1 MSLKKFFKPTSQTA
15 LKSTKANINVSGSD
29 DFKTLADL
37 KQKSDFDKKV
47 FAFVDISASLGN
59 YVRYGLAEYHY
70 ETGIQ
75 RIYNDYPYDGSQSEV
90 YKFLNESTTFD
101 YYIWNDLY
109 PKTTGFITLNEAA
122 SSTQRVEIKA
132 GPNVNNVYN
141 SSSLQTNNLSF
152 DAEAGVTVE
161 FWAKPNGSAFSGG
174 IFETVDSSGNY
185 FVIYLNNPGGTGV
198 QLIAAKSSSAGGTE
212 AFSTFST
219 LTGYD
224 AEWHHYALT
233 FDLNSSDNLVSTLYV
248 DGVYTEQLTDSN
260 TVTTTVNA
268 VSGNVGFAQT
278 YYYKGGIDEFRY
290 WKTKRTTKQIG
301 LNYNTHVY
309 GGSNTA
315 NTETH
320 PLSLYLKFN
329 EGITATASIDQTV
342 LDYSGRV
349 ASASILNYLSTARST
364 GSAIEEYSTSFYE
377 VPDPIIYSNHPDVA
391 SLEADKVQEGRVFDR
406 NNYHSFYQ
414 LMPEWIRDQDTND
427 LEYLSHIIGAKF
439 DEMYAQISSFEK
451 VKRKDYQAQDLKIF
465 PYYEKLLEGSG
476 FDASGFLGS
485 DVLADIQE
493 KTTVANLVSGSI
505 SDLKNHVY
513 RNIYN
518 NLLHIYKTKG
528 TQKSIRNLLH
538 CYGIDGNLIRLRN
551 FANNTTTTIE
561 NRDEIDQFK
570 DKTVDFYGLKNLV
583 AKTTLPNEASIF
595 NFTGSDANNQS
606 YVTGG
611 FKAFSIES
619 NIYFPTQQTNAS
631 DFYIGYD
638 TSGSLFGVHAADAS
652 SPTDTTF
659 AGSDVCGMAA
669 YAVHGGKTVRQG
681 KFVLSSSNGHF
692 TAVESDTYD
701 IFDSTNWN
709 LAIVVEPDGDPR
721 NVAST
726 TNQDYVAR
734 LIGYQ
739 VESGF
744 TVNSFNITASI
755 SAADGDSMST
765 ESKRVFVDAERR
777 NFTGSI
783 LHRSYA
789 RIGNCKF
796 YGDSLEED
804 EVYLHA
810 KYKNSEGRIRPF
822 ENANRKN
829 GDDTTFVPQYL
840 TKLFEWDF
848 ELVSS
853 PDAAGQ
859 FSVVDTT
866 SASIDYADAFGNYGP
881 AVAKTYTGFG
891 YEFPTDI
898 KVFEN
903 EFISKVRLTNPE
915 ESTAINV
922 VNSDGES
929 TIIFQPNEAAARDSV
944 IIGKSMYDAVSGDML
959 KAFAGIT
966 DFNYLIGNPVNR
978 YRVDYK
984 DLDHL
989 RRLYF
994 ESVENNPKLEKFT
1007 KYFKW
1012 LDTVVDTII
1021 DNLIPATTNIASDSP
1036 NLVES
1041 HVLERNK
1048 YPLKYPTL
1056 EFKTPDPSASIGSIF
1071 STQNIATRLNLLDD
1085 RRDLAQGSFNFAS
1098 SSAKT
1103 PNYVSVYQIGA
1114 EQPLSGN
1121 ITPVSIV
1128 NVQTVTSSDDSRRE
1142 GSVAPKNFASSTV
1155 GNFREDY
1162 EVVQAVGQKGAF
1174 NGKYLAI
1181 EGNPGVAQSRFVTST
1196 FDYALPERNK
1206 YKTVFRS
1213 LFNAP
1218 GGPETMGGGLDT
1230 AARELSVYNN
1240 INYRNTV
1247 VRDAL
1252 EELLIIPSAFGGYQS
1267 GSTTTAS
1274 FHKTARNGYT
1284 RKQYSG
1290 ANIVD
1295 KKVFDNYYVQTQIP
1309 ATDLAYAWIT
1319 ESYQSADI
1327 RRYQTQSVYS
1337 PNEQITFLSASNQG
1351 ADISVGQETLIYGY
1365 DEFSAPL
1372 ESDSTF
1378 LGDPFVPLNF
1388 WLLDPVSA
1396 SQNTLGYPLSLG
1408 IGAYDLDGYARTVGS
1423 DPLIGAQQLISTLN
1437 SRRNGP
1443 YGYASW
1449 RAYRKDSHPIVR
1461 AHRNSNIISFLTS
1474 SKLVIR
1480 GETLLI
1486 NHLNNVTQTPVST
1499 TDPLYIKLL
1508 AADFDLKTSYENEK
1522 MGFTQP
1528 ALQENQANFENGLDN
1543 KTTFLDR
1550 VLAAENTEP
1559 QIFVDTIALRTS
1571 IYPLKDNQFLQL
1583 TRARDVFDNKWWRNS
1598 RTDRQQVL
1606 STNVFGFSFSSFAG
1620 KSGTPYQSRWSMDA
1634 RDDFLITK
1642 PEGDSKDPS
1651 TGFKYGPNNPSG
1663 SGILQNSYTTFHLFP
1678 DASAGSLLKY
1688 GPLYSRRTIEF
1699 ITESAGSPLPSV
1711 INTSVTGGILNT
1723 GEALWEVG
1731 SQSGRNP
1738 FYNSYDNYAEE
1749 LRRRGKDHSIVAEFK
1764 ITDHIDTYLS
1774 NGFDFAAQLS
1784 GFLSLTGT
1792 SDFSVNRY
1800 SSAELSEVVA
1810 GLKTE
1815 TSLGVKKFGLKAK
1828 ALLKLLPYEGFYP
1841 QQRTVQLAQELSQS
1855 YVDSLENFDD
1865 DGLGFKN
1872 PKQFF
1877 FEPYVTPGILFNT
1890 IKSGLAVDYPMYEY
1904 TGTLLGGTSA
1914 EVVRIF
1920 TSAHTGSSTYYG
1932 DAITNE
1938 WISTAS
1944 FWWFEAGLQYPT
1956 PYSASYPFINK
1967 YLGLDYRFFDT
1978 PSNVD
1983 NNTRGGGLVRRVP
1996 FEAMLDPY
2004 SNYKEKYIQFDANH
2018 LAASTGSFT
2027 TVGSKPKINYT
2038 LFANNYFA
2046 ETVNFFLKRGLVS
2059 FEGEAKDTFAFDT
2072 TKTYQMDFTLTNAD
2086 ISSIEEFTTKIKKQL
2101 PKITGSTPFKD
2112 VFLDTTSIL
2121 EPTKNC
2127 IMYDRADAFG
2137 FASNAFAT
2145 ASEGH
2150 VEARKFSSFTPPYYN
2165 GFARARYTF
2174 TPTQEQ
2180 HTLEEVVSK
2189 MQISYLRASENPYSV
2204 LLRDPEFVAE
2214 SLSSVTLNQL
2224 DDDMQIS
2231 SSFIV
2236 DAVVEEKK
2244 IKFNEDGDVVDFESF
2259 DTPRKKLVIH
2269 SKYECPILNFKEV
2282 DINRP
2287 QFGETTA
2294 PRGMWHQN
2302 GTIPDY
2308 SSVGVFAEISD
2319 GFTKVSSRGFSS
2331 ASLADALGIAKEKK
2345 AIGRL
2350 ATSRDLKEGLVVLPY
2365 YVDNTKDQPIRFF
2378 ELTNDAVRKT
2388 LKKANRKSVSSAD
2401 DQLVRQARLMKEYVF
2416 PPFLDWV
2423 TFSPPD
2429 LTEANIQSNV
2439 RKPVMYV
2446 FEFSRTLSQQDLANI
2461 WQGVLPDAGLTAV
2474 EQEAVIDLGT
2484 GFDSLTA
2491 EDGTPVDIINANI
2504 QSLLASGK
2512 EPVFED
2518 DVKALNELDFDDLK
2532 FFVFKVKKRG
2542 EFQYSRITKAVEDD
2556 NLQFDFKPFGVQT
2569 ELPFFDDFGKKRLAY
2584 SYNYPYDF
2592 CSLIELAKVDSQIEL
2607 SEKIATI
2614 APTTP
2619 DEPPAFVN
2627 QTVEED
2633 TAQAGALGAAV
2644 DAGTLSNNATLQAL
2658 TNLIG
2663 GGNE

>member
-1 MSLKKFFKPTSQTA
+1 MSLKKFFKPTEQTA
-15 LKSTKANINVSGSD
+15 LKSSKANINVSGSQ
-29 DFKTLADL
+29 DFKTLDDL

-109 PKTTGFITLNEAA
+109 PKTTGFITLNEGA
-122 SSTQRVEIKA
+122 SSTQRVEVKA
-132 GPNVNNVYN
+132 GPNVDNVYN
-141 SSSLQTNNLSF
+141 TSSMQANNLSF
-152 DAEAGVTVE
+152 DAEEGATVE
-161 FWAKPNGSAFSGG
+161 FWAKPNGSAFTGG
-174 IFETVDSSGNY
+174 IFETVEENGNY
-185 FVIYLNNPGGTGV
+185 FVVYLNNPGGTGV
-198 QLIAAKSSSAGGTE
+198 QLIAAKSSSTGGTE

-233 FDLNSSDNLVSTLYV
+233 FELNSSDNLVSTLYV

-301 LNYNTHVY
+301 VNYNTHVY

-364 GSAIEEYSTSFYE
+364 GSAIEEYDTSFYE
-377 VPDPIIYSNHPDVA
+377 VPDPIIYSSHPDVA

-414 LMPEWIRDQDTND
+414 LMPEWIRDQDTGD

-451 VKRKDYQAQDLKIF
+451 VKRKDYQDQDLKIF

-485 DVLADIQE
+485 DVLADMQG
-493 KTTVANLVSGSI
+493 KTTTANLVSGSI

-561 NRDEIDQFK
+561 NRDEVDQFK

-619 NIYFPTQQTNAS
+619 NVYFPTQQTNAS

-638 TSGSLFGVHAADAS
+638 TSGSLFGVHAANAAA
-652 SPTDTTF
+652 PTDTTF

-726 TNQDYVAR
+726 TSQDYVAR

-755 SAADGDSMST
+755 SAADGESMST
-765 ESKRVFVDAERR
+765 ESKRVFVGAERA

-804 EVYLHA
+804 EVFLHA
-810 KYKNSEGRIRPF
+810 KYKNSDGRIRPF

-829 GDDTTFVPQYL
+829 NNDTTFVPQYL

-891 YEFPTDI
+891 YEFPTGI

-1056 EFKTPDPSASIGSIF
+1056 EFKTPDPTGSIDSIF
-1071 STQNIATRLNLLDD
+1071 NTENIAVRLNQIDD
-1085 RRDLAQGSFNFAS
+1085 NRSGAQGSFGFAS

-1114 EQPLSGN
+1114 EQPLSGV
-1121 ITPVSIV
+1121 IEPVSVV
-1128 NVQTVTSSDDSRRE
+1128 NTSTVTSSDDSRRE
-1142 GSVAPKNFASSTV
+1142 GSVAPRNFASSTV

-1162 EVVQAVGQKGAF
+1162 EVVQSVGQKGAF

-1181 EGNPGVAQSRFVTST
+1181 EGDPGIAQSRFVTST
-1196 FDYALPERNK
+1196 FDYAVPDRNK

-1230 AARELSVYNN
+1230 AARELSAYNN

-1290 ANIVD
+1290 ASIVD
-1295 KKVFDNYYVQTQIP
+1295 KKIFDNYYVQTQIP

-1327 RRYQTQSVYS
+1327 RRYQTQSAYA
-1337 PNEQITFLSASNQG
+1337 PNEQITFLTASIQG
-1351 ADISVGQETLIYGY
+1351 ADISNVDSNETVYGVDAY
-1365 DEFSAPL
+1365 VARL
-1372 ESDSTF
+1372 EADSIF
-1378 LGDPFVPLNF
+1378 LGDPYVPLNF

-1396 SQNTLGYPLSLG
+1396 SDNRLGFPLNSA
-1408 IGAYDLDGYARTVGS
+1408 ISAYQLDGYGGTS
-1423 DPLIGAQQLISTLN
+1423 LTDPSIGAQQLISTLN

-1461 AHRNSNIISFLTS
+1461 AHRSTNTISFLSS
-1474 SKLVIR
+1474 SKIFSSRGDTILV
-1480 GETLLI
+1480 
-1486 NHLNNVTQTPVST
+1486 NHLNNVTQSAVTT
-1499 TDPLYIKLL
+1499 TDPLYIKLQ
-1508 AADFDLKTSYENEK
+1508 AADFDLKSSYENEK

-1528 ALQENQANFENGLDN
+1528 ALQENQASFEKGLDN
-1543 KTTFLDR
+1543 KITFLDR

-1559 QIFVDTIALRTS
+1559 QIFVDRIALRTS

-1583 TRARDVFDNKWWRNS
+1583 TRARDNFDNDWWRDN
-1598 RTDRQQVL
+1598 RTDRQL
-1606 STNVFGFSFSSFAG
+1606 TNVTNSFGFG
-1620 KSGTPYQSRWSMDA
+1620 VDGTTSRWSMDA
-1634 RDDFLITK
+1634 RDNFASGQQPISASSLA
-1642 PEGDSKDPS
+1642 
-1651 TGFKYGPNNPSG
+1651 SG
-1663 SGILQNSYTTFHLFP
+1663 SGELQNHYTTMHVSFP
-1678 DASAGSLLKY
+1678 PPSNPKH
-1688 GPLYSRRTIEF
+1688 GPLYSRRVMEL
-1699 ITESAGSPLPSV
+1699 SKSSGSPNASSDILSNYDN
-1711 INTSVTGGILNT
+1711 IIISGGFVNV
-1723 GEALWEVG
+1723 GDALWEVG
-1731 SQSGRNP
+1731 SQSGRSP
-1738 FYNSYDNYAEE
+1738 FYNSYNEYVEE
-1749 LRRRGKDHSIVAEFK
+1749 VRRRGKDHSIVSEFR
-1764 ITDHIDTYLS
+1764 ISEYIDTYLQ

-1784 GFLSLTGT
+1784 DFVSLTGT

-1800 SSAELSEVVA
+1800 SSAELSEVIG

-1841 QQRTVQLAQELSQS
+1841 QQRTVQLAQELSSSLKDSFVVTGSEPS
-1855 YVDSLENFDD
+1855 YATAL
-1865 DGLGFKN
+1865 N
-1872 PKQFF
+1872 PFIA
-1877 FEPYVTPGILFNT
+1877 PGILFNT
-1890 IKSGLAVDYPMYEY
+1890 IKSGIAVDRFNLKINAIQRLAAVTENLTNADYSTTVNVQDLVNGNCFETGSALVSDPLG
-1904 TGTLLGGTSA
+1904 TGTALEDYIASAFNDMNSGSDTEAFSDADLLPIIKLS
-1914 EVVRIF
+1914 
-1920 TSAHTGSSTYYG
+1920 
-1932 DAITNE
+1932 
-1938 WISTAS
+1938 
-1944 FWWFEAGLQYPT
+1944 
-1956 PYSASYPFINK
+1956 
-1967 YLGLDYRFFDT
+1967 GLDTDSAGDNEFD
-1978 PSNVD
+1978 
-1983 NNTRGGGLVRRVP
+1983 RLP
-1996 FEAMLDPY
+1996 FEAILDPAPHISEWY
-2004 SNYKEKYIQFDANH
+2004 HDEQVPGLRDSRVLGKNP
-2018 LAASTGSFT
+2018 
-2027 TVGSKPKINYT
+2027 PKINYT
-2038 LFANNYFA
+2038 LMANNFFA
-2046 ETVNFFLKRGLVS
+2046 ETTNFFLKRGLTS
-2059 FEGEAKDTFAFDT
+2059 FEGAAKDSFNFTVGSTYTMDLVMRNSDIRSVTDFSQQLQLQTPGSTLSSSFTVDGRLQTASFITEMYNKPEAFGPQHL
-2072 TKTYQMDFTLTNAD
+2072 YTLT
-2086 ISSIEEFTTKIKKQL
+2086 S
-2101 PKITGSTPFKD
+2101 GSNSVK
-2112 VFLDTTSIL
+2112 
-2121 EPTKNC
+2121 
-2127 IMYDRADAFG
+2127 Y
-2137 FASNAFAT
+2137 ASLAA
-2145 ASEGH
+2145 H
-2150 VEARKFSSFTPPYYN
+2150 TPPYYN
-2165 GFARARYTF
+2165 GFARARYSF
-2174 TPTQEQ
+2174 TPTQQQ
-2180 HTLEEVVSK
+2180 HTLDEVVSD
-2189 MQISYLRASENPYSV
+2189 MTIEYFRLNEASQRV
-2204 LLRDPEFVAE
+2204 LLEDPNYTFNMTA
-2214 SLSSVTLNQL
+2214 SAGHRTM
-2224 DDDMQIS
+2224 MQIS
-2231 SSFIV
+2231 SSVVV
-2236 DAVVEEKK
+2236 DAVVEEKRT
-2244 IKFNEDGDVVDFESF
+2244 KFNEDGDIVDFESF

-2269 SKYECPILNFKEV
+2269 TKYECPVLDFRNS
-2282 DINRP
+2282 DQTLPTN
-2287 QFGETTA
+2287 GSNSA
-2294 PRGMWHQN
+2294 PKGMWHQY
-2302 GTIPDY
+2302 GSIPNY
-2308 SSVGVFAEISD
+2308 SDEGIFLEVLDTPLREQP
-2319 GFTKVSSRGFSS
+2319 TPSSTG
-2331 ASLADALGIAKEKK
+2331 SLARALGITKEKK

-2350 ATSRDLKEGLVVLPY
+2350 ATATDLKEGLVVLPY

-2388 LKKANRKSVSSAD
+2388 LKKANRKSVSSTD

-2423 TFSPPD
+2423 TFSPSD
-2429 LTEANIQSNV
+2429 ITETPVQSNV

-2474 EQEAVIDLGT
+2474 EQEAVIDLDT
-2484 GFDSLTA
+2484 DFASLTA
-2491 EDGTPVDIINANI
+2491 EDGTPVDVINANI

-2569 ELPFFDDFGKKRLAY
+2569 ELPFFEDFGKKRLAY

-2633 TAQAGALGAAV
+2633 TEQAGAQRAAV
-2644 DAGTLSNNATLQAL
+2644 DAGTLSSNAALQAL
-2658 TNLIG
+2658 INLTDG
-2663 GGNE
+2663 GSE